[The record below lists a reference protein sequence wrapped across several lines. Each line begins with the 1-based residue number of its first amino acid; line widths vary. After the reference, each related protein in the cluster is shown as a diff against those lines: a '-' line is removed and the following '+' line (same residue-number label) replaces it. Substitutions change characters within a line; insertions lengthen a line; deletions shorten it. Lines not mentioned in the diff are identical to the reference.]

1 METSDSSTIL
11 TKDTV
16 INVES
21 PDNKDVNNTFPEKD
35 MNNTFPEKGVNTFPE
50 KDMNNTFPE
59 KGVNT
64 FPENDMNNTFPE
76 KGVNTFAENDM
87 NNTFPEKK
95 DMNNTFPEKDVF
107 TPTVMTEVTAAIQ
120 EKAILKSVVCK
131 YLLYVVLG
139 EVNSQKAIQ
148 SVTENNV
155 QIVDVKSLK
164 KKPDWLKGVP
174 TAVEVSTGKVYE
186 GTNCLLL
193 LKNDIE
199 ELNVNTS
206 NCYRD
211 KPKQAVFMFSNVMK
225 KI

>member
-50 KDMNNTFPE
+50 N
-59 KGVNT
+59 
-64 FPENDMNNTFPE
+64 
-76 KGVNTFAENDM
+76 
-87 NNTFPEKK
+87 

>member
-64 FPENDMNNTFPE
+64 FPEKDMNNTFPE
-76 KGVNTFAENDM
+76 KGVNTFPEN
-87 NNTFPEKK
+87 

>member
-76 KGVNTFAENDM
+76 KGVNTFPEN
-87 NNTFPEKK
+87 

>member
-64 FPENDMNNTFPE
+64 FPEN
-76 KGVNTFAENDM
+76 
-87 NNTFPEKK
+87 